1 MAINQK
7 EINEIRKAL
16 GKSARPLIFFDDDPD
31 GACSFLQLYH
41 YVGEGK
47 GVILKIGSELG
58 EVFAR
63 KVDEYQPDLVVIL
76 DVPNVSQD
84 FIDLVKQKI
93 IWIDHH
99 PPIKRKKVNYYNPRI
114 HNDKDNR
121 PTSYWAWKIT
131 KKDLWIAMAGCV
143 ADWSIPDFKD
153 DFMKKYSGLF
163 KKNINNPAEALFN
176 TKIGLLA
183 RMISFNLK
191 GTVADSMKAVRIL
204 SKIEHP
210 NEILKQTTPKGKF
223 IYKKF
228 NYYNKEYQ
236 DILKEAS
243 QTKSK
248 ILLHIYPYNKTSF
261 TSELSNELLYKH
273 PNKLI
278 LVGRDR
284 NGEIKFSVRGKDIK
298 VLPIVKKVLETLEGR
313 GGGHE
318 YACGLQIKSV
328 DLDKLLK
335 IINEELEN

>member
-1 MAINQK
+1 MIAGVDNGVMIIDSHGGMEDPHGWTIQANGYLGK
-7 EINEIRKAL
+7 EIKDGKFTGNIFRNIKIDGYVPDILGSVDAVSHESSIRQ
-16 GKSARPLIFFDDDPD
+16 G
-31 GACSFLQLYH
+31 
-41 YVGEGK
+41 
-47 GVILKIGSELG
+47 
-58 EVFAR
+58 
-63 KVDEYQPDLVVIL
+63 
-76 DVPNVSQD
+76 
-84 FIDLVKQKI
+84 
-93 IWIDHH
+93 
-99 PPIKRKKVNYYNPRI
+99 
-114 HNDKDNR
+114 
-121 PTSYWAWKIT
+121 
-131 KKDLWIAMAGCV
+131 GC
-143 ADWSIPDFKD
+143 
-153 DFMKKYSGLF
+153 
-163 KKNINNPAEALFN
+163 
-176 TKIGLLA
+176 
-183 RMISFNLK
+183 
-191 GTVADSMKAVRIL
+191 
-204 SKIEHP
+204 
-210 NEILKQTTPKGKF
+210 GKF

-261 TSELSNELLYKH
+261 PSELSNELLYKH

-278 LVGRDR
+278 LAGRDR